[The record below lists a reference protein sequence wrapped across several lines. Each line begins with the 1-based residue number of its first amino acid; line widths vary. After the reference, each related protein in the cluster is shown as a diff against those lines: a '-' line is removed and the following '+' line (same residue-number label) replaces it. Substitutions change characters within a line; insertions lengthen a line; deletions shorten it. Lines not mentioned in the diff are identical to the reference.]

1 MINSVAPDIKGIKA
15 SSRAAVFR
23 RPSEEIA
30 EPAVLVQQAKPMNPS
45 QISELRWLTAN
56 GGLKQSSLSRSP
68 IRKAN
73 TKIIFD
79 DDETLGASSKYFF
92 HI

>member
-45 QISELRWLTAN
+45 QISE
-56 GGLKQSSLSRSP
+56 
-68 IRKAN
+68 IR
-73 TKIIFD
+73 
-79 DDETLGASSKYFF
+79 
-92 HI
+92 